1 LEKQPPIGGWEQDSG
16 RFFDILAI
24 KEKLVRLYSRKVKK
38 GAWRMPWLSEAKKDV
53 TSCEKLRGGANI
65 HYIRGCP
72 NGETHYAEGIVS
84 IAIWKRTRRTETS

>member
-1 LEKQPPIGGWEQDSG
+1 VVVKVPFRGFRGRFI

-38 GAWRMPWLSEAKKDV
+38 GAWRMPWLSEARKDV
-53 TSCEKLRGGANI
+53 TSCDKLRGGANI

-72 NGETHYAEGIVS
+72 NGGTHYAEGIVS
-84 IAIWKRTRRTETS
+84 IAIWKQTRRTETS